1 MLRLRAESQILS
13 HSEFQVDGPAT
24 VTDDHNCPVDNAERS
39 FSADW
44 RMADVDDQRRWLFV

>member
-24 VTDDHNCPVDNAERS
+24 VTDDHNCLVDNAERS
-39 FSADW
+39 LSADW
-44 RMADVDDQRRWLFV
+44 RTADVNDQWHWLFV